1 MEQKSHNPTEM
12 NKNTLRERLNNKN
25 VSDFSSGTLRRIAFS
40 NHARARQE

>member
-1 MEQKSHNPTEM
+1 MDPKSHHPTDM

-40 NHARARQE
+40 NYSRSRPE